1 MPSYTARELERESG
15 FDRRTIAY
23 YVQEGLLPKVGR
35 RGPRTRYPQLFLDRL
50 LFIRR
55 VREAEEEGTV
65 PPLSLRDLRDVFGRI
80 PPSVIAR
87 VADGTIAVTPELVSS
102 PTTAFRLRERVVRDV
117 AEGPSGPAAP
127 WRRRASARLERMES
141 SGLEMEEPAAME
153 APAFPMEMEPD
164 DLMEM
169 EPDDPDLAEAPA
181 PQREGPFDGFREED
195 ETDARFLASLLAEM
209 EDIGRRRRGTSPGPV
224 ENWSRTRISPNIE
237 IAVRGLAEE
246 DRSLMDSVRRVMRR
260 LIEGAGTLRTSDSES
275 DEGRRE

>member
-80 PPSVIAR
+80 PPLVIAR

-102 PTTAFRLRERVVRDV
+102 PTTAFRLPALLVRDAV
-117 AEGPSGPAAP
+117 EGPGGPAAP
-127 WRRRASARLERMES
+127 LRRRASARLERMES
-141 SGLEMEEPAAME
+141 SRLEMEEPAATE
-153 APAFPMEMEPD
+153 APAFP
-164 DLMEM
+164 MEM